1 MNKEYIY
8 NGGNVTVIDENG
20 IARPIEYCDNLAKIL
35 IQENL
40 IEDIENRI
48 SKLELNLKN
57 NKEND
62 RPYIPY
68 IVPSAILGLIVT
80 KILANPLLEIDT
92 TLMVDTIFG
101 TMNNGSLIIGI
112 LGALILPPTII
123 MEILSYKQDKH
134 WKKSRRSDV
143 AEYEYLKKEVV
154 IQKAKLEELKQDK
167 TKTTEISGFKV
178 EKVNDLE
185 TLNALKSWITLYSN
199 LGYSIE
205 EYYKL
210 YGKGKLEEQL
220 TSMGYTELACERAK
234 EYIEEKGPTLVK
246 KRILSRN
253 TGNK

>member
-8 NGGNVTVIDENG
+8 NGGNVTVIDEKGN
-20 IARPIEYCDNLAKIL
+20 ARPIDNTDNLEEVL

-40 IEDIENRI
+40 IEDIENKI
-48 SKLELNLKN
+48 LKLEKDLKN
-57 NKEND
+57 NKEDN

-68 IVPSAILGLIVT
+68 IVPSAILALIVA
-80 KILANPLLEIDT
+80 KIIANPLFGIDT
-92 TLMVDTIFG
+92 TIMVDTIFG
-101 TMNNGSLIIGI
+101 TMNNSTLLIG
-112 LGALILPPTII
+112 LVGAFMLPLTTI

-134 WKKSRRSDV
+134 WKKSRRADV

-167 TKTTEISGFKV
+167 TKTTEISEFKV

-185 TLNALKSWITLYSN
+185 RLNALESWITLYSN

-210 YGKGKLEEQL
+210 WQKG
-220 TSMGYTELACERAK
+220 EL
-234 EYIEEKGPTLVK
+234 
-246 KRILSRN
+246 
-253 TGNK
+253 

>member
-1 MNKEYIY
+1 MNKEYID

-20 IARPIEYCDNLAKIL
+20 NARPIENSDNLEEIL

-40 IEDIENRI
+40 IEDIENKI
-48 SKLELNLKN
+48 LKLEKDLKN
-57 NKEND
+57 NKENN

-68 IVPSAILGLIVT
+68 IVPSAILALIVA
-80 KILANPLLEIDT
+80 KIIANPLFGIDT

-101 TMNNGSLIIGI
+101 TINNSTLIIGMVGTF
-112 LGALILPPTII
+112 LLPLTTI

-134 WKKSRRSDV
+134 WKKSRRADA
-143 AEYEYLKKEVV
+143 AEYEYLQKELK
-154 IQKAKLEELKQDK
+154 IQKDKLEELKKDK
-167 TKTTEISGFKV
+167 TKTNEISEFRV

-185 TLNALKSWITLYSN
+185 RLNALKSWITLYSN

-210 YGKGKLEEQL
+210 WQKGELEEQL
-220 TSMGYTELACERAK
+220 ASKGYTELACVRAK

-246 KRILSRN
+246 KRIPL
-253 TGNK
+253 KK